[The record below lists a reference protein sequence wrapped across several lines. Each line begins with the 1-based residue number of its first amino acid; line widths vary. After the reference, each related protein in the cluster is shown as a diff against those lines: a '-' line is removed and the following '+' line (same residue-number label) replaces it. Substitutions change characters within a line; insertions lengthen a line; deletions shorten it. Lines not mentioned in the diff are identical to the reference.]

1 MATNRI
7 TVMQGATYK
16 LRFTYRKNGYQSVVP
31 EGYDLIVGVYT
42 TKGKL
47 VLSAKLSDGDIVRDA
62 KVDEPIYIWEVSHE
76 DSVNLVGAYNVE
88 VTVVDDELT
97 EVYHSTSIV
106 TLDFVERHNNQLL
119 T

>member
-7 TVMQGATYK
+7 TIMQGSTYK
-16 LRFTYRKNGYQSVVP
+16 LRFTYRKNGIQSVVP

-47 VLSAKLSDGDIVRDA
+47 VLSAKLSDNDIIRDPNA
-62 KVDEPIYIWEVSHE
+62 VEPIYIWQVSHE

-88 VTVVDDELT
+88 VTVVDDQLT
-97 EVYHSTSIV
+97 EVYHCTSLV

-119 T
+119 